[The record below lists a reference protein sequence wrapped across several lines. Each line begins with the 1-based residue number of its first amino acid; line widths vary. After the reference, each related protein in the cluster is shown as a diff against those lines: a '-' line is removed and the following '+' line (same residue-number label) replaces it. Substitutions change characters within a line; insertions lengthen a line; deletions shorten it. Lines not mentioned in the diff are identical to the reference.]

1 MGSASG
7 GMRIVHVNAIRW
19 AGSLRWDRNDRHT
32 HAQATSASKQFS
44 VLTESIS
51 IMADKIKSL
60 SLIPMRQSER
70 K

>member
-32 HAQATSASKQFS
+32 HAQAALASKQFS
-44 VLTESIS
+44 VLTES

-60 SLIPMRQSER
+60 SLISMRQSER